1 MYGRSKDNY
10 KKGILPQENINGYI
24 VAVKLRFG
32 VDILISKSK
41 KKKGHSYSF
50 YYHKS
55 QLGRRRNKFLP
66 RS

>member
-41 KKKGHSYSF
+41 KKKKKKKDTVIVF
-50 YYHKS
+50 IIIKV
-55 QLGRRRNKFLP
+55 N
-66 RS
+66 

>member
-1 MYGRSKDNY
+1 MFESKENLIWMYGRSKDNY

-41 KKKGHSYSF
+41 KKRT
-50 YYHKS
+50 
-55 QLGRRRNKFLP
+55 QL
-66 RS
+66 

>member
-1 MYGRSKDNY
+1 MVIARIIIR

-41 KKKGHSYSF
+41 KKKDTVIVF
-50 YYHKS
+50 IIIKI
-55 QLGRRRNKFLP
+55 N
-66 RS
+66 

>member
-41 KKKGHSYSF
+41 KKRT
-50 YYHKS
+50 
-55 QLGRRRNKFLP
+55 QL
-66 RS
+66 